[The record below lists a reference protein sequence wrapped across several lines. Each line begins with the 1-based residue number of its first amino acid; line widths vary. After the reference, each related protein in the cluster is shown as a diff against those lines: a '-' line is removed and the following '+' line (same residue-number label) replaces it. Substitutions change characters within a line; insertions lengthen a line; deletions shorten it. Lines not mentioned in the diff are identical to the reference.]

1 MISSTPTLQS
11 SVPLR
16 LWQRLVQTA
25 LLVSAVMLLVPLTSN
40 ALPMLYKDGL
50 LPFKPR
56 DYKLFFTVLT
66 LLLVIVNR
74 PSLCIPAL
82 TLLVVPTARF
92 LDAAVLQRFETEGF
106 FEDHETYVLNL

>member
-25 LLVSAVMLLVPLTSN
+25 LLVSAVLLLVPLTSN
-40 ALPMLYKDGL
+40 ALPMLFKDGV

-56 DYKLFFTVLT
+56 DYKLFFTALTLILVLLNRPT
-66 LLLVIVNR
+66 LCFPALALLLV
-74 PSLCIPAL
+74 PG
-82 TLLVVPTARF
+82 ARF
-92 LDAAVLQRFETEGF
+92 LDASVLQRFETEGYF
-106 FEDHETYVLNL
+106 